1 MDKNRIPFPIKFTFV
16 YQFVEKMTII
26 EIIILIVSGLLV
38 GFINTLAGGGSIIS
52 LSILMFLGLP
62 ASVANGTNRV
72 AIFIQN
78 IAAVG
83 SFKQQKVLDHKKGF
97 WLAIPATLGGILGAY
112 IAVDLQE
119 EIIEKAIAIVMLIMM
134 FVILYKPQRWLKG
147 KEYLQKKKVS
157 VWQIILFFVIGIYGG
172 FLHMGVGYAL
182 LAGIV
187 LGAGYDLV
195 KANAIKV
202 FIILIWSPVIL
213 AVFIYYGDVNYAYG
227 LILSIGNVTGA
238 LIASR
243 LAVKQGAAFVRW
255 VIIAVIILTAA
266 HVFGVIDIKAAIAPL
281 LEK

>member
-1 MDKNRIPFPIKFTFV
+1 
-16 YQFVEKMTII
+16 MTWV
-26 EIIILIVSGLLV
+26 EIIVLIISGLFV

-62 ASVANGTNRV
+62 ANVANGTNRI
-72 AIFIQN
+72 AILIQN

-83 SFKQQKVLDHKKGF
+83 SFRQQKVLDHKKGF
-97 WLAIPATLGGILGAY
+97 WLAIPATIGSIIGAW
-112 IAVDLQE
+112 IAVDLNE
-119 EIIEKAIAIVMLIMM
+119 AVIEKAITVVMLIMM

-147 KEYLQKKKVS
+147 KEELQQKKVTP
-157 VWQIILFFVIGIYGG
+157 WQVVLFFAIGIYGG

-213 AVFIYYGDVNYAYG
+213 VVFMINGQVNYLYG
-227 LILSIGNVTGA
+227 LILSIGNVAGA

-243 LAVKQGAAFVRW
+243 LAVKQGAVFVRW
-255 VIIAVIILTAA
+255 VIIAVILLTAA
-266 HVFGVIDIKAAIAPL
+266 HVFGLVDIQEML
-281 LEK
+281 GFVGE

>member
-1 MDKNRIPFPIKFTFV
+1 
-16 YQFVEKMTII
+16 MTLA
-26 EIIILIVSGLLV
+26 EIILLIVSGLLV

-62 ASVANGTNRV
+62 ANVANGTNRV
-72 AIFIQN
+72 AIFLQN

-83 SFKQQKVLDHKKGF
+83 SFKQQKVLDQKKGF
-97 WLAIPATLGGILGAY
+97 WLAIPATIGSVIGAW
-112 IAVDLQE
+112 IATDMNE

-134 FVILYKPQRWLKG
+134 IVILYKPQRWLKG
-147 KEYLQKKKVS
+147 KKELQDKKVTIG
-157 VWQIILFFVIGIYGG
+157 QMILFFVIGIYGG

-213 AVFIYYGDVNYAYG
+213 VVFMINGQVNYLYG
-227 LILSIGNVTGA
+227 IILSIGNIIGA

-243 LAVKQGAAFVRW
+243 LAVKQGANFVRW
-255 VIIAVIILTAA
+255 VIIAVILLTAA
-266 HVFGVIDIKAAIAPL
+266 HVFGLIDISKFFATLKTPH
-281 LEK
+281 

>member
-1 MDKNRIPFPIKFTFV
+1 MNW
-16 YQFVEKMTII
+16 I
-26 EIIILIVSGLLV
+26 EVALLVFSGLLV

-62 ASVANGTNRV
+62 ANVANGTNRV

-83 SFKQQKVLDHKKGF
+83 SFRQQKVLDHKKGF
-97 WLAIPATLGGILGAY
+97 WLAIPATAGSVIGAL
-112 IAVDLQE
+112 IAVDLNE
-119 EIIEKAIAIVMLIMM
+119 EVIEKAIAIVMLVMM

-147 KEYLQKKKVS
+147 KKELQDRKVTIGQM
-157 VWQIILFFVIGIYGG
+157 VLFFFIGVYGG

-202 FIILIWSPVIL
+202 LIILVWAPVIL
-213 AVFIYYGDVNYAYG
+213 VVFMYYGQVNYLYG
-227 LILSIGNVTGA
+227 IVLSIGNVAGA

-243 LAVKQGAAFVRW
+243 LAVKKGAAFVRW
-255 VIIAVIILTAA
+255 VIIAVILLTAL
-266 HVFGVIDIKAAIAPL
+266 HVFGVLDISAFFQHVKSLA
-281 LEK
+281 

>member
-1 MDKNRIPFPIKFTFV
+1 
-16 YQFVEKMTII
+16 MTWI
-26 EIIILIVSGLLV
+26 EVVVLIVSGLLV

-62 ASVANGTNRV
+62 ANVANGTNRV

-83 SFKQQKVLDHKKGF
+83 SFKQQKVLDHKKAI
-97 WLAIPATLGGILGAY
+97 WLAIPATIGSVIGAW
-112 IAVDLQE
+112 IAVDLNE
-119 EIIEKAIAIVMLIMM
+119 EIIEKAIAIVMLVMM
-134 FVILYKPQRWLKG
+134 IVILYKPQRWLKG
-147 KEYLQKKKVS
+147 KVELQNKKIS
-157 VWQIILFFVIGIYGG
+157 FGQIILFFFIGIYGG

-202 FIILIWSPVIL
+202 LIIFIWSPVIL
-213 AVFIYYGDVNYAYG
+213 LVFLINGQVNLYYG
-227 LILSIGNVTGA
+227 LILSIGNVIGA

-243 LAVKQGAAFVRW
+243 LAVKQGAGFVRW
-255 VIIAVIILTAA
+255 VIIVIILLTAA
-266 HVFGVIDIKAAIAPL
+266 HVFGLIDIKAGLQSVIQS
-281 LEK
+281 

>member
-1 MDKNRIPFPIKFTFV
+1 
-16 YQFVEKMTII
+16 MTYI
-26 EIIILIVSGLLV
+26 EVIVLIAAGLLV

-62 ASVANGTNRV
+62 ANVANGTNRI

-83 SFKQQKVLDHKKGF
+83 SFKQQKVLDYKKGF
-97 WLAIPATLGGILGAY
+97 WLAIPAAIGSLIGAW
-112 IAVDLQE
+112 IAVDLNE
-119 EIIEKAIAIVMLIMM
+119 EVIEKAIAVVMLIMM
-134 FVILYKPQRWLKG
+134 FVILYKPQRWLVG
-147 KEYLQKKKVS
+147 KIELQEKKVS
-157 VWQIILFFVIGIYGG
+157 VWQMILFFVIGIYGG

-202 FIILIWSPVIL
+202 LIILIWSPITL
-213 AVFIYYGDVNYAYG
+213 LIFIFNDQVNFAYG
-227 LILSIGNVTGA
+227 LILSVGNFLGA

-243 LAVKQGAAFVRW
+243 MAVKKGASFVRW
-255 VIIAVIILTAA
+255 VIIIIILLTAA
-266 HVFGVIDIKAAIAPL
+266 HVFEIINIKEFLGSIMR
-281 LEK
+281 

>member
-1 MDKNRIPFPIKFTFV
+1 
-16 YQFVEKMTII
+16 MTYI
-26 EIIILIVSGLLV
+26 EVIVLIAAGLLV

-62 ASVANGTNRV
+62 ANVANGTNRI

-83 SFKQQKVLDHKKGF
+83 SFKQQKVLDYKKGF
-97 WLAIPATLGGILGAY
+97 WLAIPAAIGAVIGTW
-112 IAVDLQE
+112 IAVDLNE
-119 EIIEKAIAIVMLIMM
+119 EIIEKAIAVVMLIMM
-134 FVILYKPQRWLKG
+134 LVILYKPQRWLVG
-147 KEYLQKKKVS
+147 KIELQEKKVS
-157 VWQIILFFVIGIYGG
+157 AWQMVLFFVIGIYGG

-202 FIILIWSPVIL
+202 LIILIWSPVTLLIFIL
-213 AVFIYYGDVNYAYG
+213 NDQVNFAYG
-227 LILSIGNVTGA
+227 LILSVGNFLGA

-243 LAVKQGAAFVRW
+243 MAVKKGASFVRW
-255 VIIAVIILTAA
+255 VIIIIILLTAA
-266 HVFGVIDIKAAIAPL
+266 HVFEIIDIKASLSSIMR
-281 LEK
+281 

>member
-1 MDKNRIPFPIKFTFV
+1 
-16 YQFVEKMTII
+16 MTWV
-26 EIIILIVSGLLV
+26 EIIVLIISGLFV

-62 ASVANGTNRV
+62 ANVANGTNRI
-72 AIFIQN
+72 AILIQN

-83 SFKQQKVLDHKKGF
+83 SFRQQKVLDHKKGF
-97 WLAIPATLGGILGAY
+97 WLAIPATIGSIIGAW
-112 IAVDLQE
+112 IAVDLNE
-119 EIIEKAIAIVMLIMM
+119 AVIEKAIAVVMLIMM

-147 KEYLQKKKVS
+147 KEELQQKKVT
-157 VWQIILFFVIGIYGG
+157 VGQVILFFAIGIYGG

-213 AVFIYYGDVNYAYG
+213 VVFMINGQVNYLYG
-227 LILSIGNVTGA
+227 LILSIGNVAGA

-243 LAVKQGAAFVRW
+243 LAVKQGAVFVRW
-255 VIIAVIILTAA
+255 VIIAVILLTAA
-266 HVFGVIDIKAAIAPL
+266 HVFGLVDIQEML
-281 LEK
+281 GFVGE

>member
-1 MDKNRIPFPIKFTFV
+1 
-16 YQFVEKMTII
+16 MTWV
-26 EIIILIVSGLLV
+26 EIIVLIASGVLV

-62 ASVANGTNRV
+62 ANVANGTNRI
-72 AIFIQN
+72 AILFQN

-97 WLAIPATLGGILGAY
+97 WLAIPATLGSIIGAW
-112 IAVDLQE
+112 IAVDLNE
-119 EIIEKAIAIVMLIMM
+119 EIIEKAIAVVMLIMM
-134 FVILYKPQRWLKG
+134 FVILYKPQQWLKG
-147 KEYLQKKKVS
+147 KKELQDKKVS
-157 VWQIILFFVIGIYGG
+157 PGQMILFFFIGIYGG

-202 FIILIWSPVIL
+202 LIILIWSPVIL
-213 AVFIYYGDVNYAYG
+213 FVFIIHGQVNFYYG
-227 LILSIGNVTGA
+227 LILSVGNVLGA

-243 LAVKQGAAFVRW
+243 LAVKKGAGFVRW
-255 VIIAVIILTAA
+255 VIIVVILITAA
-266 HVFGVIDIKAAIAPL
+266 QIFGLIDISSL
-281 LEK
+281 LTIY

>member
-1 MDKNRIPFPIKFTFV
+1 
-16 YQFVEKMTII
+16 MTLV

-62 ASVANGTNRV
+62 ANVANGTNRI

-83 SFKQQKVLDHKKGF
+83 SFRQQKVLDHKKGF
-97 WLAIPATLGGILGAY
+97 WLAIPATLGSVVGAM
-112 IAVDLQE
+112 IATDMNE
-119 EIIEKAIAIVMLIMM
+119 EIIEKAIAIVMLVMM
-134 FVILYKPQRWLKG
+134 VVILYKPQRWLKG
-147 KEYLQKKKVS
+147 QIELQEKRIS
-157 VWQIILFFVIGIYGG
+157 FWQVILFFFIGIYAG

-202 FIILIWSPVIL
+202 LIILIWSPITLLIFIL
-213 AVFIYYGDVNYAYG
+213 NDQVNFAYG
-227 LILSIGNVTGA
+227 IILSIGNFVGA

-243 LAVKQGAAFVRW
+243 MAVKKGASFVRW
-255 VIIAVIILTAA
+255 VIIIVILITAA
-266 HVFGVIDIKAAIAPL
+266 QVFGLIDIKEAL
-281 LEK
+281 QSVNHKL

>member
-1 MDKNRIPFPIKFTFV
+1 MSW
-16 YQFVEKMTII
+16 I
-26 EIIILIVSGLLV
+26 EIVILIVSGLFV

-62 ASVANGTNRV
+62 ANVANGTNRV

-83 SFKQQKVLDHKKGF
+83 SFKQQKVLDHKKAF
-97 WLAIPATLGGILGAY
+97 WLSIPATIGSIIGAW
-112 IAVDLQE
+112 IAVDMNE
-119 EIIEKAIAIVMLIMM
+119 AIIEKAIAIVMLIMM
-134 FVILYKPQRWLKG
+134 IVILYKPQRWLKG
-147 KEYLQKKKVS
+147 KKELQTKKVS
-157 VWQIILFFVIGIYGG
+157 IGQIILFFIIGVYGG

-202 FIILIWSPVIL
+202 LIIFIWSPVIL
-213 AVFIYYGDVNYAYG
+213 VVYLINDQVNLYYG
-227 LILSIGNVTGA
+227 LILSIGNVVGA

-243 LAVKQGAAFVRW
+243 LAVKQGAGFVRW
-255 VIIAVIILTAA
+255 VIIVIILLTAA
-266 HVFGVIDIKAAIAPL
+266 HVFGFIDIGSAVQSVLDK
-281 LEK
+281 

>member
-1 MDKNRIPFPIKFTFV
+1 MGWNEVVT
-16 YQFVEKMTII
+16 
-26 EIIILIVSGLLV
+26 LIVAGLLV

-62 ASVANGTNRV
+62 ANIANGTNRV

-83 SFKQQKVLDHKKGF
+83 SFRQQKVLDHKKGF
-97 WLAIPATLGGILGAY
+97 WLAIPATVGSILGAW
-112 IAVDLQE
+112 IAVDLNE
-119 EIIEKAIAIVMLIMM
+119 AIIEKAIAIVMLIMM

-147 KEYLQKKKVS
+147 KEELQHKKVS
-157 VWQIILFFVIGIYGG
+157 FWQVLLFFAIGIYGG

-213 AVFIYYGDVNYAYG
+213 LVFMINGQVNYMYG
-227 LILSIGNVTGA
+227 LILSIGNVAGA

-243 LAVKQGAAFVRW
+243 MAVKKGAAFVRW
-255 VIIAVIILTAA
+255 VIIGVILLTAA
-266 HVFGVIDIKAAIAPL
+266 HVFGLVDIQQML
-281 LEK
+281 GFVNE